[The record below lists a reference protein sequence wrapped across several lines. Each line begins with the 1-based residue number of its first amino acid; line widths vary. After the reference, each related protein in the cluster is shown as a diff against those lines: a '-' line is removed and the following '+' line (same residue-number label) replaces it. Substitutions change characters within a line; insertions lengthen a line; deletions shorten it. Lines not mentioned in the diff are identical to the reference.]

1 MEGYGPSGATLVRIG
16 EAGSRLIVTVDCG
29 AQAFDAIAEA
39 KAAGVEVII
48 VDHHQCATTLP
59 QAFAVVNPNR
69 LDEDADAAIHGNL
82 AAVGVAFLLGA
93 ALLRDLRARGD
104 RKSVV

>member
-16 EAGSRLIVTVDCG
+16 EAGSRLIFTVDCG

-48 VDHHQCATTLP
+48 VDHHQFATTLP

-69 LDEDADAAIHGNL
+69 LDEDADAAIHGNP
-82 AAVGVAFLLGA
+82 AAVGEIG
-93 ALLRDLRARGD
+93 RANVGTPVTNEH
-104 RKSVV
+104 SLW